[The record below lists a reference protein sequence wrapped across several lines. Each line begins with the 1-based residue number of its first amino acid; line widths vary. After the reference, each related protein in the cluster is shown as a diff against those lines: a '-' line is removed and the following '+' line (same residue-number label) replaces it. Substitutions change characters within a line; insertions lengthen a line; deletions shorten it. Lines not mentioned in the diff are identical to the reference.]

1 MRRSCKD
8 INLRDYKTVL
18 PWVWDCI
25 RRHYKRYDF
34 RGMLAKNG
42 ISRIDYARAC
52 ENNDLTI
59 LAPAIKRIQKTLYS
73 ALQNATLR
81 CRRYGTGRS

>member
-25 RRHYKRYDF
+25 KRHYKRFDF

-42 ISRIDYARAC
+42 ISRID
-52 ENNDLTI
+52 
-59 LAPAIKRIQKTLYS
+59 
-73 ALQNATLR
+73 
-81 CRRYGTGRS
+81 